1 MHAERTGSGR
11 PLLLV
16 HGLGSSHRN
25 WDPIL
30 AELAVK
36 HEVVAVDL
44 PGHGETPPLAMPT
57 TIASLADELQ
67 RFVLEEDLDGIDLVG
82 SSMGAR
88 LVLEMA
94 RRGHTGRVV
103 ALDPGGFWT
112 DREVRVFGISIGASV
127 ALVRAISPAL
137 PLLVA
142 NRITRSIL
150 LAQFSVAPWRLPRDL
165 VLTELRGFTT
175 APSLDAALDD
185 LVHGARQQS
194 APAGSIANRVVIG
207 WGRNDRVALPRQARR
222 AQAAFPDAELHWFDH
237 CGHFPHW
244 DQPEQAAALILST
257 MERRAAHEGSAD
269 APASSPGS

>member
-1 MHAERTGSGR
+1 MHARRTGFGR

-30 AELAVK
+30 ARLAAQ
-36 HEVVAVDL
+36 HEVIAVDL
-44 PGHGETPPLAMPT
+44 PGHGRTPPLATPT

-67 RFVLEEDLDGIDLVG
+67 RFLQDEDLDSIDLVG

-88 LVLEMA
+88 LVLELA

-112 DREVRVFGISIGASV
+112 DRELRVFGITIRASV
-127 ALVRAISPAL
+127 ALVRAIAPAL
-137 PLLVA
+137 PRLVA
-142 NRITRSIL
+142 NRVTRSIL
-150 LAQFSVAPWRLPRDL
+150 LAQFSVAPWRLSRDL
-165 VLTELRGFTT
+165 VVTELLGFTT
-175 APSLDAALDD
+175 SPSLDAALDD
-185 LVHGARQQS
+185 LVHGPRQQS
-194 APAGSIANRVVIG
+194 APSGSIANRVVIG
-207 WGRNDRVALPRQARR
+207 WGRNDRVTLPRQAIR

-257 MERRAAHEGSAD
+257 MERRAAHGRSAD
-269 APASSPGS
+269 ASASGPRS